1 MELEQHG
8 ASARGLR
15 HYVQLVREAMGL
27 SGDSSCVQLEPPVNA
42 YLALEGRLSSF
53 PALDVALTWDEENG
67 WALAVEA
74 RCCDDLLVLSYLD
87 SGVLP
92 PPRTVARFAAGMLEG
107 TLNRHPEP
115 PRFRSAGSAD
125 DLPRRLAAYA

>member
-1 MELEQHG
+1 MELEQHEPT
-8 ASARGLR
+8 ARGLR
-15 HYVQLVREAMGL
+15 RYVRLVREAMGL

-74 RCCDDLLVLSYLD
+74 RCCDELLVLSYLD
-87 SGVLP
+87 TDVLP
-92 PPRTVARFAAGMLEG
+92 PPRSVALFATSMLEG
-107 TLNRHPEP
+107 HVSRHPDP
-115 PRFRSAGSAD
+115 PRFRTAGSPD
-125 DLPRRLAAYA
+125 ELPRLLAGYA